1 MKNFIW
7 ISIFIFLS
15 QCGYTAVYKD
25 NTKKKFT
32 INIIEMSGDKQ
43 MNNLIK
49 SELKSYSKT
58 EANKKF
64 NLYINS
70 EYKKRIS
77 TKDATGK
84 PEEFQLTLITNV
96 DINFEDEKVKALFK
110 ESFKMKNSTD
120 MFELK
125 KYENIIKENLA
136 KSTKEKLV
144 LKLISLKLY

>member
-7 ISIFIFLS
+7 ISIFLFLS

-25 NTKKKFT
+25 NTNKKFT
-32 INIIEMSGDKQ
+32 VNVIQMNGNKQ
-43 MNNLIK
+43 MNNLLK

-58 EANKKF
+58 KANKIF
-64 NLYINS
+64 NLNINS
-70 EYKKRIS
+70 EYEKKIS

-96 DINFEDEKVKALFK
+96 DINFEEEKVKALFK

-125 KYENIIKENLA
+125 KYENIIKRNLA
-136 KSTKEKLV
+136 KSTKEKLI
-144 LKLISLKLY
+144 LKLISLE

>member
-7 ISIFIFLS
+7 ISILFFLA

-25 NTKKKFT
+25 NTEKRFT
-32 INIIEMSGDKQ
+32 INIIEMSGNKQ

-49 SELKSYSKT
+49 SELKSYSKA
-58 EANKKF
+58 EANKIF
-64 NLYINS
+64 NLNINS
-70 EYKKRIS
+70 EYEKKIN

-84 PEEFQLTLITNV
+84 PEEFQLTLITNI
-96 DINFEDEKVKALFK
+96 DINLEDEKIKALFK

-125 KYENIIKENLA
+125 KYEDIIKRNLA
-136 KSTKEKLV
+136 KSTKEKLI
-144 LKLISLKLY
+144 LKLISLE